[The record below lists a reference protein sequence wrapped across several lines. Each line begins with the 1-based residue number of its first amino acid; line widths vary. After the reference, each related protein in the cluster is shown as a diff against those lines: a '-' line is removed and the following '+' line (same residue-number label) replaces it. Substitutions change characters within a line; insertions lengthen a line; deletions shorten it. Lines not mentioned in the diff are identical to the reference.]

1 MAIQSQQT
9 TSDHI
14 RPLANLVSN
23 FLMQVIGLTGH
34 AERFG
39 KQVICLS
46 NAVMPGMSGVC
57 H

>member
-39 KQVICLS
+39 KQVVCVS